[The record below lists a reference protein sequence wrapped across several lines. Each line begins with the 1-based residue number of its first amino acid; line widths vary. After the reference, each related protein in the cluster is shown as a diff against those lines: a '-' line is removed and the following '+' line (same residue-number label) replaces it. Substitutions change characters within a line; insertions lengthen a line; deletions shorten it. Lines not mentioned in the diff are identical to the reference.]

1 VWNGAIPKYNELMD
15 IRYRNYTYPP
25 PPDRVLDV
33 ELQRAAEVADEFIS
47 GIAVGGLHPC
57 TD

>member
-1 VWNGAIPKYNELMD
+1 MD